1 MFFVVLRMAS
11 SPYGNVKWALREQ
24 NPGEETGENIGES
37 GVLRSGPRPCAAN
50 ALQTTTELSGNVADL
65 LTQFPELLALV
76 EAWPGMTERERN
88 AVLRA
93 AMTGQR

>member
-1 MFFVVLRMAS
+1 MFYGVLRMGS
-11 SPYGNVKWALREQ
+11 HPCGNVKWALREQ

-37 GVLRSGPRPCAAN
+37 GILLSGPRSCAAN
-50 ALQTTTELSGNVADL
+50 ALQMTTELSGNVADL
-65 LTQFPELLALV
+65 LTQFPELLTLV

-93 AMTGQR
+93 AMTGQS

>member
-1 MFFVVLRMAS
+1 M
-11 SPYGNVKWALREQ
+11 EQ
-24 NPGEETGENIGES
+24 TPGEETGENIGES
-37 GVLRSGPRPCAAN
+37 GPLVRGPRPCAAN

-88 AVLRA
+88 AVLRV
-93 AMTGQR
+93 AMAGQR